1 MRRLRTLIVC
11 VALLPL
17 LPLPASAA
25 KDPVFTTFLSS
36 VAIRGTDPVAYFR
49 KGAAVKGNADH
60 AYEWNGAVW
69 HFSSAANKDAFAADP
84 ERYAPRYG
92 GYCAWAVANG
102 YTASTDPEAWSIYDG
117 RLYLN
122 YSLSVRD
129 QWSLDIPGNVRRG
142 NANWPDV
149 LNR

>member
-1 MRRLRTLIVC
+1 MRKLKTLIVL

-17 LPLPASAA
+17 LPMPASAA
-25 KDPVFTTFLSS
+25 KDPVFTALFSS

-49 KGAAVKGNADH
+49 KGSAVKGSADH
-60 AYEWNGAVW
+60 AYRWNGAVW
-69 HFSSAANKDAFAADP
+69 HFSSAANRAAFVATP
-84 ERYAPRYG
+84 ERYAPKYG

-102 YTASTDPEAWSIYDG
+102 YTASTDPEAWTIHDG

-122 YSLSVRD
+122 YSLSVRE
-129 QWSLDIPGNVRRG
+129 QWLVDVPGNVRAG
-142 NANWPDV
+142 DANWPDV